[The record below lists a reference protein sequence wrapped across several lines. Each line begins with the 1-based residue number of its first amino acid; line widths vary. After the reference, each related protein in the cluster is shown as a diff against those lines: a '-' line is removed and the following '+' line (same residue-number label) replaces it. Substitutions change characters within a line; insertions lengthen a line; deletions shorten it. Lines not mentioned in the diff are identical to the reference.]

1 MNQPRISMKRAALLG
16 GALVAAALVIAFLLR
31 DVVEMVIIRPM
42 AYLLWLLSIIYR
54 IIPQPVLWLGLVLLM
69 AYLLLGRL
77 TKGVR
82 LGGEVEVPHR
92 MVLGPVADLAN
103 LIERKDGGI
112 YFKWK
117 IARSLAMIAVEIQEL
132 RTHQRPRQLQF
143 DEQLVSSWVRKYLD
157 AGLNTSFS
165 DYPLARNSLL
175 PSWLLGRSEWLRKN
189 LPSNLIKLTNQ
200 SAQPTP
206 FDGDIGPVVD
216 FLESQMEN
224 NNDFRR
230 S

>member
-1 MNQPRISMKRAALLG
+1 MNQPHISIKRAALLG
-16 GALVAAALVIAFLLR
+16 GALVLAALVMAVLLR

-69 AYLLLGRL
+69 SYLMLGRMI
-77 TKGVR
+77 KGVR

-92 MVLGPVADLAN
+92 KVLGPVADMAN

-117 IARSLAMIAVEIQEL
+117 IARSLAMIAVEIEEL
-132 RTHQRPRQLQF
+132 RTHQRPRQLVF
-143 DEQLVSSWVRKYLD
+143 DEQVVSSRVRKYLD

-165 DYPLARNSLL
+165 DYPLAR
-175 PSWLLGRSEWLRKN
+175 SWFVPGWLMNVLRKY
-189 LPSNLIKLTNQ
+189 LPSNFSKLTDQ